1 MEYTEAAAYLL
12 QVPKFTSK
20 NRPENL
26 RLLLAHLGNPQ
37 EQFAVI
43 HVAGTNGKGS
53 VCAFLDGILRA
64 QGKRT
69 GLFTSPHL
77 IEMTERF
84 RIQGQDV
91 SRERFASCFVKVKE
105 AVEELLRAEPDF
117 CHPTFFEWLFAM
129 AAVLFAEEKVDY
141 GILETGLGGRLD
153 ATNVVEHPHL
163 TVITSIS
170 LDHTEILGDTIGKIA
185 REKAGI
191 IKEGVPVICD
201 GQCEEALQVIKEVAR
216 EHHAPVFPLM
226 ADMYEIFMNSD
237 KVIDFSLDTGYYL
250 YNDIT
255 VSSPAGYQAVNAS
268 LAVMAA
274 EVLYRTENMEMD
286 RQAMLEG
293 IRKTRWPGRME
304 EILPDVFIDGGH
316 NEAGIAAFTNTAE
329 KFQKDRAITLLFSA
343 VKEKNYTHMIQ
354 TICERIQ
361 FRTAIV
367 TRVGGARAV
376 AAKDLASVFGRYT
389 DREVLYCEDVE
400 EAFRLA
406 RAKQGDGMLF
416 CAGSLYLA
424 GEIRRLALQDGR
436 QKEEGL

>member
-1 MEYTEAAAYLL
+1 ML

-64 QGKRT
+64 QGKHT

-84 RIQGQDV
+84 RVKGADV
-91 SRERFASCFVKVKE
+91 SKARFTACFVRVRE
-105 AVEELLRAEPDF
+105 AVEELLRAEPAF

-153 ATNVVEHPHL
+153 ATNVVEHPRV
-163 TVITSIS
+163 TVTTSIS
-170 LDHTEILGDTIGKIA
+170 LDHTEILGDTIAKIA

-191 IKEGVPVICD
+191 IKDGVPVICD
-201 GQCEEALQVIKEVAR
+201 GRCQEALSVIKETAVA
-216 EHHAPVFPLM
+216 HHAPVYSLTEG
-226 ADMYEIFMNSD
+226 MYEIFMNSD
-237 KVIDFSLDTGYYL
+237 KNIDFSLDTGYYL

-274 EVLYRTENMEMD
+274 EVLYRTEGRKMN
-286 RQAMLEG
+286 RAAMLEG
-293 IRKTRWPGRME
+293 IRDTRWPGRME

-354 TICERIQ
+354 TICEKIQ
-361 FRTAIV
+361 FRTAVV
-367 TRVGGARAV
+367 TSVGGARAV
-376 AAKDLASVFGRYT
+376 SAQELAAVFGRYT
-389 DREVLYCEDVE
+389 GREVLYCEDVE

-406 RAKQGDGMLF
+406 REKQGDGMLF

>member
-1 MEYTEAAAYLL
+1 MGSKKTQSMFSARFWYACLAVGIIALSVVYTSSHKADIRRCEERLTTTVEFIKDQTDSYVNYNNIAVAKSLMRGSTVIRTLEEISLDCSEAELEAYADKLWLTGISVLDQQGNVVCEYTEHGIGYARLRTDLERAPVLDVIDHPQKTYVKRVYLEDG
-12 QVPKFTSK
+12 TY
-20 NRPENL
+20 
-26 RLLLAHLGNPQ
+26 ADI
-37 EQFAVI
+37 AV
-43 HVAGTNGKGS
+43 HS
-53 VCAFLDGILRA
+53 CANN
-64 QGKRT
+64 T
-69 GLFTSPHL
+69 G
-77 IEMTERF
+77 
-84 RIQGQDV
+84 
-91 SRERFASCFVKVKE
+91 
-105 AVEELLRAEPDF
+105 
-117 CHPTFFEWLFAM
+117 
-129 AAVLFAEEKVDY
+129 AVLAY
-141 GILETGLGGRLD
+141 R
-153 ATNVVEHPHL
+153 
-163 TVITSIS
+163 
-170 LDHTEILGDTIGKIA
+170 HT
-185 REKAGI
+185 
-191 IKEGVPVICD
+191 
-201 GQCEEALQVIKEVAR
+201 Q
-216 EHHAPVFPLM
+216 AP
-226 ADMYEIFMNSD
+226 
-237 KVIDFSLDTGYYL
+237 FSQKS
-250 YNDIT
+250 
-255 VSSPAGYQAVNAS
+255 V
-268 LAVMAA
+268 
-274 EVLYRTENMEMD
+274 YRTENMEMD